1 MLHLGSTVELNL
13 MLWDGGVG
21 SEGADKRVRRVWMWE
36 SCPCTALERVGSAPC
51 LDSTLKLALDV
62 RVVGEPGP
70 ASWLLGSGVDK
81 REMPSSSPL
90 TSMVG
95 RRAGPGVMRVGEL
108 LLSHYSSKHLGEQTL
123 HFA

>member
-62 RVVGEPGP
+62 RVVGELAG
-70 ASWLLGSGVDK
+70 GDTCG
-81 REMPSSSPL
+81 
-90 TSMVG
+90 
-95 RRAGPGVMRVGEL
+95 RAGPAPCPL
-108 LLSHYSSKHLGEQTL
+108 
-123 HFA
+123 